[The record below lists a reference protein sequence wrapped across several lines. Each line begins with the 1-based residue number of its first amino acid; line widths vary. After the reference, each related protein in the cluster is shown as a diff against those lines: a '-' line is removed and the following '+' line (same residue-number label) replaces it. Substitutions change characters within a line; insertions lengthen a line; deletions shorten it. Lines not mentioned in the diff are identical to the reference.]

1 LRYGK
6 KTVLLVE
13 DSTLTRFSSK
23 RLLENRGYE
32 VTEAATGEEALI
44 RAREAL
50 DPFDLVVVDIHL
62 PGIDGLAT
70 IEKIK
75 KIPGY
80 RHVPVMILTA
90 DTKLSTVK
98 EAIHLGAVEYL
109 SKPFTPDQLT
119 DRVDRLIGHS
129 EEDPRTV
136 LETVLRKEVN
146 RARRGNTAFS
156 LVLARR
162 KTPGR
167 AGADEI
173 KRRLVRR
180 MREIDEVTVLDEQ
193 NLALVLPLTRG
204 EGAAEVIKKFEQWVP
219 EKGWSFGP
227 AVYPDDGGNE
237 KEILRAATE
246 RLNEALRRP
255 PPEETGSAAP
265 EAAAGRTPAGEEKK
279 EPEPGGGP

>member
-1 LRYGK
+1 MRYGK

-136 LETVLRKEVN
+136 LETILRKEVN

-156 LVLARR
+156 IVLARR

-167 AGADEI
+167 AGAGEI
-173 KRRLVRR
+173 KRRLLRR
-180 MREIDEVTVLDEQ
+180 LREIDEVTVLDEQ
-193 NLALVLPLTRG
+193 NFALVLPLTQK
-204 EGAAEVIKKFEQWVP
+204 EGAAEVIKKFQEWVP
-219 EKGWSFGP
+219 EKGWDFGL
-227 AVYPDDGGNE
+227 AVYPEDGGNE
-237 KEILRAATE
+237 KEILKAATE
-246 RLNEALRRP
+246 RLN
-255 PPEETGSAAP
+255 
-265 EAAAGRTPAGEEKK
+265 
-279 EPEPGGGP
+279 